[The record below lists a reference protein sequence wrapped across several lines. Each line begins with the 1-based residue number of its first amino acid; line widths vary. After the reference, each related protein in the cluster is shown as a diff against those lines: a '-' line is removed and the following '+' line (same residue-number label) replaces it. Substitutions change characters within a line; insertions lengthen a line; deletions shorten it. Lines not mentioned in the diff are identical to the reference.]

1 MKIRLGIIGVEDN
14 LKLMESVAKEYSEF
28 ITFPYLHSTL
38 EEIFDILQTHQYD
51 VDMWLFSGYL
61 PYSVARQWGKV
72 DKPMFFITYT
82 GSCLYKSLYHAL
94 YENRVNFN
102 ELSFDCFAPNEITQ
116 IAEELGVSFNP
127 DYLKQY
133 DKSTELIVEHHYELW
148 KNGKTKAAVTSIW
161 RVSNELKK
169 MGVPVFR
176 VNPTKNAIQS
186 AMNVA
191 LRTNEMLLFKERQIA
206 VQLLESVTLSGL
218 AIDLYSSDEYY
229 HKELQI
235 TQKLLKYTKKVQGSL
250 KKVGPG
256 RYIIFSTRGALSKIT
271 KEFTAVPDLEEI
283 QQLSQ
288 RSVTCGIG
296 IGQSAYEA
304 EIHAG
309 KALLHAKEYGNG
321 TWMVLFDNK
330 KISGPI
336 GNSEKSEYSYES
348 TQFQT
353 ISEQTSLSVSTISKI
368 DSILNTI
375 GKTEITAHDLAQHMQ
390 IIPRSARRII
400 DQLMKKGFAKEIA
413 EETSHPRG
421 RPRKIYQITL

>member
-28 ITFPYLHSTL
+28 ITFPFLHATL
-38 EEIFDILQTHQYD
+38 EEIIDILDKHQHD

-72 DKPMFFITYT
+72 SKPMFFVTYT
-82 GSCLYKSLYHAL
+82 GSCLYKALYHAL
-94 YENRVNFN
+94 YENRVNIN
-102 ELSFDCFAPNEITQ
+102 ELSFDCFAPTEIKQ
-116 IAEELGVSFNP
+116 IAEELGVSFNA

-133 DKSTELIVEHHYELW
+133 DKSAEIVEHHYELW
-148 KNGKTKAAVTSIW
+148 KKGKTKAAVTSIW
-161 RVSNELKK
+161 VVSNELKK
-169 MGVPVFR
+169 IGVPVFR
-176 VNPTKNAIQS
+176 VNPTKTAIHS

-191 LRTNEMLLFKERQIA
+191 LRTYELMIFKERQIA
-206 VQLLESVTLSGL
+206 VQLLEIVTLSGL
-218 AIDLYSSDEYY
+218 AMDMYSSDEYY
-229 HKELQI
+229 HKELQV
-235 TQKLLKYTKKVQGSL
+235 TQKLLKYTKIVHGSL
-250 KKVGPG
+250 KKVSPG

-271 KEFTAVPDLEEI
+271 QDFTTVPDLEEI

-288 RSVTCGIG
+288 RAVTCGIG

-309 KALLHAKEYGNG
+309 KALLRAKEYGNG

-330 KISGPI
+330 KISGPM
-336 GNSEKSEYSYES
+336 GKSGKIEYSYES

-368 DSILNTI
+368 DSFLKTI
-375 GKTEITAHDLAQHMQ
+375 GKTEITAHELAEHMQ